1 MLIEDIM
8 SRDPLYVE
16 ENDFLTKARQMVR
29 DNHVRGLPVLDAQ
42 GLVLG
47 ILTNRDIL
55 RITSS
60 RSNVTVA
67 GFTVQ
72 VPLITGDM
80 DTMETARMMMNERAE
95 ILPVVQSQETPKL
108 RGVVS
113 IIDIFGSIDLDSLP
127 RRAVSAI
134 MSTSVVTC
142 QTDDHVSKV
151 WETMMESD
159 LTGLPVLD
167 QKGRPL
173 WMITRFDI
181 LGGPR
186 ISKEGAS
193 RPSDAMHMKAEKL
206 MSTPLFHVGPN
217 DDMADV
223 IKIMLKQQ
231 VGRVTVLE
239 DDKLVGIVDRYDLI
253 RSYLDEGT

>member
-1 MLIEDIM
+1 LVEDIM

-47 ILTNRDIL
+47 ILSNRDIL
-55 RITSS
+55 RVTSS

-80 DTMETARMMMNERAE
+80 DARDAARIMMRERAE
-95 ILPVVQSQETPKL
+95 ILPVVKSRESPKL
-108 RGVVS
+108 CGVVS
-113 IIDIFGSIDLDSLP
+113 IIDLFGSIDLDSLP
-127 RRAVSAI
+127 TRLVSEI
-134 MSTSVVTC
+134 MSTSVLTC
-142 QTDDHVSKV
+142 RTNDPVSKV

-159 LTGLPVLD
+159 FTGLPVLD
-167 QKGRPL
+167 PKGRPL
-173 WMITRFDI
+173 GMITRFDI

-193 RPSDAMHMKAEKL
+193 RPSDAMHMRAEKL
-206 MSTPLFHVGPN
+206 MSTPLFYVGPG
-217 DDMADV
+217 DEMADV
-223 IKIMLKQQ
+223 IKIMLKQS

-239 DDKLVGIVDRYDLI
+239 GDKLVGIVDRYDLI
-253 RSYLDEGT
+253 KSYLGE